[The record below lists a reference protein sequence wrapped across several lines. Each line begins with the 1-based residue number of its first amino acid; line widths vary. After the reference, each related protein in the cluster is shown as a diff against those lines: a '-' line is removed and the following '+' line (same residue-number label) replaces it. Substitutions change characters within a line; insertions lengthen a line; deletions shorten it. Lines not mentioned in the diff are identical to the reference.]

1 MKIEKIKSWI
11 LPVIFIALALF
22 LITSRSCF
30 FRLDLTAEKRHS
42 LSPASKNLVKEMR
55 EPLKMKLYL
64 GGDLD
69 ANMLRLRHAVE
80 DMVDE
85 VNLVAKY
92 RIEIEL
98 INPSEELE
106 DEKRYAKYQ
115 ELEQRGLSGM
125 SVTVRDARGRMTE
138 QVIFPW
144 AEMYTSKITIPIR
157 LMQPSGNYSGEQ
169 IVNLALE
176 DIEYQIIDAIRVL
189 NAKDIKKVA
198 FIEGH
203 NELQEEYVY
212 DATEALSRYFQVDR
226 GVLGTDPTI
235 LDGYD
240 AIIIAKPTEPFSET
254 DKFIIDQYIMR
265 GGRVMWLIDGARM
278 SNENLSTGGLSPLIA
293 YELNLHDQLFKY
305 GVRITP
311 SIIEDMQCGYMPV
324 NMARAGEQPRFE
336 SIPWFY
342 TPLLQ
347 PSPINPATKNISA
360 VKADFASGIEVVGDT
375 SSSVKKE
382 FLLISSNASHITFA
396 PAEIDVTKAVTLE
409 PEEYFDR
416 AYIPVA
422 VSMQGSFPSV
432 FTHRMV
438 PTGID
443 PVDIIQNS
451 VDTKMIVVADGDII
465 RNEVE
470 VDNQQMYLVPLG
482 YDRVTKQTH
491 GNKDFIVNSMLYLTD
506 DEGVMELRN
515 RTVALRLLNRAV
527 VESKRTQW
535 ILINTLVPIALI
547 ILLGSVY
554 LFYRHRKYTKIN

>member
-42 LSPASKNLVKEMR
+42 LSPASKKLVKEMH
-55 EPLKMKLYL
+55 EPLTMKLYL

-80 DMVDE
+80 DMIDE

-92 RIEIEL
+92 RIETEL
-98 INPSEELE
+98 INPSEDLE

-144 AEMYTSKITIPIR
+144 AEMVSSKISIPIR

-189 NAKDIKKVA
+189 NANNIKKVA

-278 SNENLSTGGLSPLIA
+278 SNENLSTGGLSPLVA
-293 YELNLHDQLFKY
+293 YDINLHDQLFKY

-347 PSPINPATKNISA
+347 PSPYNPATKNISA
-360 VKADFASGIEVVGDT
+360 VKADFASGIEIVGDT
-375 SSSVKKE
+375 SSTVRKE
-382 FLLISSNASHITFA
+382 FLLVSSNASHITFA

-409 PEEYFDR
+409 PEVYFDR

-422 VSMQGSFPSV
+422 VLMQGSFPSV

-438 PTGID
+438 PSGIA

-451 VDTKMIVVADGDII
+451 VDTKMLVVADGDII
-465 RNEVE
+465 RNEIE

-554 LFYRHRKYTKIN
+554 LFSRHRKYTKIN